1 MSKFKKSLLLT
12 HNKLELEC
20 LIISRKTLITGGEE
34 ALVYCQSRLV
44 KGFIND
50 DDSFVAEMDILV
62 EDIFS
67 QSLEDELNNLSN
79 HGISGHLGF

>member
-1 MSKFKKSLLLT
+1 MIRFKKSLLLT
-12 HNKLELEC
+12 HNKLELKC
-20 LIISRKTLITGGEE
+20 LIISHKTLITGSEE
-34 ALVYCQSRLV
+34 ALVYCQNRLV

-67 QSLEDELNNLSN
+67 QSLENELNNLSN
-79 HGISGHLGF
+79 HEISSHLGF

>member
-1 MSKFKKSLLLT
+1 MSKFKRSTLLT
-12 HNKLELEC
+12 HNKLELDC

-50 DDSFVAEMDILV
+50 DDSFVAEV
-62 EDIFS
+62 EIIVENFQD
-67 QSLEDELNNLSN
+67 LEDELKTVEDY
-79 HGISGHLGF
+79 GIQSRFGF

>member
-1 MSKFKKSLLLT
+1 MGKFKRSTLLT

-34 ALVYCQSRLV
+34 ALVYCQRRLV

-50 DDSFVAEMDILV
+50 DDDFVAEVDIIV
-62 EDIFS
+62 ENVQD
-67 QSLEDELNNLSN
+67 LEDELKTVEDY
-79 HGISGHLGF
+79 GIQSRFGF

>member
-34 ALVYCQSRLV
+34 ALVYCQRRLV
-44 KGFIND
+44 KGFIDGD
-50 DDSFVAEMDILV
+50 DDFVAEVDIVV
-62 EDIFS
+62 ENVQD
-67 QSLEDELNNLSN
+67 LEDELKTVEDY
-79 HGISGHLGF
+79 GIQSRFGF

>member
-44 KGFIND
+44 KGFINGD
-50 DDSFVAEMDILV
+50 NDFVAEV
-62 EDIFS
+62 EIIVENFQD
-67 QSLEDELNNLSN
+67 LEDELKTIEDY
-79 HGISGHLGF
+79 GIQSRFGF